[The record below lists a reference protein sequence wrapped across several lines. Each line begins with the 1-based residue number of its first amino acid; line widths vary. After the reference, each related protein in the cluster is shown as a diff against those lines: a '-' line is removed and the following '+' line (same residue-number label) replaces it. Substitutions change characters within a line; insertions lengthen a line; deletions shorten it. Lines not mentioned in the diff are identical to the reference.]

1 MMDAETVNPGNVCV
15 QEEEAVAS
23 VVVLRDGQEPVERPG
38 DRPGGVA
45 ASSRIRSYDTV
56 QYSTVQYRGRGGLQQ
71 DQVI

>member
-1 MMDAETVNPGNVCV
+1 MQRQSTPEHRQCLC

-45 ASSRIRSYDTV
+45 ASSRIR
-56 QYSTVQYRGRGGLQQ
+56 
-71 DQVI
+71 

>member
-1 MMDAETVNPGNVCV
+1 MMDAETVNTGNVCV

-45 ASSRIRSYDTV
+45 ASSRIR
-56 QYSTVQYRGRGGLQQ
+56 
-71 DQVI
+71 